1 MRFGSQYIG
10 ASFNSACAP
19 LAAMYTPCCGS
30 LANVFICDLLLASSR
45 VTYVAEQPPSF
56 CAD

>member
-1 MRFGSQYIG
+1 
-10 ASFNSACAP
+10 
-19 LAAMYTPCCGS
+19 MYTPCCGS